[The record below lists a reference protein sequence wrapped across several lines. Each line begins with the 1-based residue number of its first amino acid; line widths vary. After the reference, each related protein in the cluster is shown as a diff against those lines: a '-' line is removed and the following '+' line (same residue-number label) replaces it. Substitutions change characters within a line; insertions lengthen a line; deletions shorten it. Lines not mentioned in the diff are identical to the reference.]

1 MISHAA
7 KTLFFAAMIAGTG
20 AAIPAYGASLPP
32 SGSTA
37 YSGYFACHQLGAVDM
52 GESGSQTVAE
62 CVGITKN
69 ASDPKLFDNMSARC
83 LEDGEARVGSYKFNG
98 WCAQTDA
105 DGDKLFTSPSSRI
118 GPKARIGGVLNQR
131 LSLKGL
137 HYKDWD
143 WARAAAVILG
153 GGCDGK
159 VSFSW
164 LIRSCNSG
172 SGWV

>member
-1 MISHAA
+1 MR
-7 KTLFFAAMIAGTG
+7 
-20 AAIPAYGASLPP
+20 
-32 SGSTA
+32 
-37 YSGYFACHQLGAVDM
+37 
-52 GESGSQTVAE
+52 E
-62 CVGITKN
+62 N
-69 ASDPKLFDNMSARC
+69 RC
-83 LEDGEARVGSYKFNG
+83 GNRSKPLCRD
-98 WCAQTDA
+98 
-105 DGDKLFTSPSSRI
+105 TSPSSRI

-143 WARAAAVILG
+143 WARVAAVILG

-159 VSFSW
+159 ESLSW